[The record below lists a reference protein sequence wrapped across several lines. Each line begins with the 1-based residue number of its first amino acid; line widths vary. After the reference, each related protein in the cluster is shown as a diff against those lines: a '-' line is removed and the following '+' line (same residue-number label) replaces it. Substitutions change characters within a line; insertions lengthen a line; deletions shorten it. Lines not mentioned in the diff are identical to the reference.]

1 MITCCYHCQRRRA
14 GCHGDCPEYR
24 AERARHLEQQAA
36 AWLEKQRQTQAE
48 GVLAE
53 GARKMKRRNRNS
65 W

>member
-1 MITCCYHCQRRRA
+1 MITCCYHCPRRRA

-36 AWLEKQRQTQAE
+36 SQMEKQRQDQAE

-53 GARKMKRRNRNS
+53 GARRMKRRNRG
-65 W
+65 